1 MMSGLLK
8 MVDLDTHSK
17 LGSLPTNRVLYEI
30 DSYEWLSI
38 YPKQLNHIE
47 NRFKILFRDLYDTG
61 PLPNVDTSK
70 WTLSD
75 IPNSNG
81 YKTILST
88 YFLLQEKII
97 IDPFSISYSKR
108 PINDPQTYLEPGR
121 LRHTL
126 LPYLPN
132 QKVKIAV
139 FNIKDYLPSKYEI
152 DFDTIVNL
160 GYYAKQLHTNEN
172 EQCFGIYRHAVNQD
186 YLNKCRQQNI
196 QINVKKK
203 GIYINDQLFIKIKA
217 GRYILNA
224 PKLYEEIND

>member
-1 MMSGLLK
+1 MNGLLDK
-8 MVDLDTHSK
+8 FYLDTPRK
-17 LGSLPTNRVLYEI
+17 LGSLPTKRNLYEI
-30 DSYEWLSI
+30 DSYEWISM
-38 YPKQLNHIE
+38 YPEQLNNLE
-47 NRFKILFRDLYDTG
+47 DRFKRLFKELYDTG

-70 WTLSD
+70 WKLSD

-81 YKTILST
+81 YRTILST
-88 YFLLQEKII
+88 YFLLKEKII

-139 FNIKDYLPSKYEI
+139 FNITDYLPSKYEI
-152 DFDTIVNL
+152 DFDNIIDL
-160 GYYAKQLHTNEN
+160 GYYAKKLETHEN
-172 EQCFGIYRHAVNQD
+172 EQCFGIYRHGVNQD

-203 GIYINDQLFIKIKA
+203 GIYINEQLFIKIKA
-217 GRYILNA
+217 GKYILNA

>member
-1 MMSGLLK
+1 MI
-8 MVDLDTHSK
+8 DLDIYKK
-17 LGSLPTNRVLYEI
+17 LGSLPTNRTLYEI
-30 DSYEWLSI
+30 DSYDWLSI
-38 YPKQLNHIE
+38 YPQQLE
-47 NRFKILFRDLYDTG
+47 NIGHRLKRLFKELYDTG
-61 PLPNVDTSK
+61 PLPHVDTSK

-81 YKTILST
+81 YRTILST

-97 IDPFSISYSKR
+97 IDPFSVSYSKR

-152 DFDTIVNL
+152 NFDNILDL
-160 GYYAKQLHTNEN
+160 GYYAKKLETVKD
-172 EQCFGIYRHAVNQD
+172 EQCFGIYRNGVNQD

-217 GRYILNA
+217 GKYILNA

>member
-1 MMSGLLK
+1 MSGLLK
-8 MVDLDTHSK
+8 MFDLDTHRK
-17 LGSLPTNRVLYEI
+17 LDSLPTNRALYEI
-30 DSYEWLSI
+30 DSYKWLSI
-38 YPKQLNHIE
+38 YPKELNHIE
-47 NRFKILFRDLYDTG
+47 NRFNILFRDLYDTG

-108 PINDPQTYLEPGR
+108 PINDPQTYLEPGK

-139 FNIKDYLPSKYEI
+139 FNIEDYLPSEYKI
-152 DFDTIVNL
+152 DFDSILNL
-160 GYYAKQLHTNEN
+160 GYYAKKLHTNEN

-186 YLNKCRQQNI
+186 YLNKCRQQKL

-224 PKLYEEIND
+224 NKLYEENND